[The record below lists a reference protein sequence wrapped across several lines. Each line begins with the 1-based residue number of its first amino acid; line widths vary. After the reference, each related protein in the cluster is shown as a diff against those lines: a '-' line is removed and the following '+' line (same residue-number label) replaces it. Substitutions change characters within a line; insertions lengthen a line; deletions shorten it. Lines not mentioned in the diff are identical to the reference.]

1 MNPIESTILTAETDH
16 GALLA
21 AGAALGTVRSGS
33 KADHR
38 EFAIVPPGFELR
50 EVPRMALPDH
60 PKALVKL
67 RDGKSF
73 ARYFNEHKVGRSNI
87 YATLEPAKFLAV
99 FDDFD
104 TRKGELGEIETNE
117 QADWRQFRAEF
128 VVPASREW
136 KTWTGIDR
144 KDLGQL
150 AFAEFLQD
158 NLPDVVTP
166 DGTTLLEMCL
176 NFEAIQGGKVVA
188 TQRLQD
194 GSVNLQFQAENVG
207 GASVKLPDV
216 IQLSIP
222 VFENEKPS
230 ELSARLRYRIKRDDG
245 SITFK
250 IELVRP
256 HKVLEAAF
264 RDTWARIEEGTGGQI
279 LLGTPE

>member
-1 MNPIESTILTAETDH
+1 MSSIEPSILSTETDSA
-16 GALLA
+16 ALLA
-21 AGAALGTVRSGS
+21 AGAALGPVRAGSG
-33 KADHR
+33 ADHR
-38 EFAIVPPGFELR
+38 QFVVVPGGFELR
-50 EVPRMALPDH
+50 EAPRMAVPDH

-67 RDGKSF
+67 RDGASF
-73 ARYFNEHKVGRSNI
+73 GRYFNDHKVERSNI
-87 YATLEPAKFLAV
+87 YATLQPARFLAV

-104 TRKGELGEIETNE
+104 GRADTTQGLDTDE

-128 VVPASREW
+128 AVPASREW
-136 KTWTGIDR
+136 NTWTAIDR

-207 GASVKLPDV
+207 GASVKRPDV
-216 IQLSIP
+216 IHLSIP

-245 SITFK
+245 SITFR
-250 IELVRP
+250 IELVRA

-264 RDTWARIEEGTGGQI
+264 RDTWTRIEDATGARI